1 MGASYRC
8 DTGVGNC
15 SKLPSRRLRRF
26 LWKLP
31 GERCVCSRVPL
42 AGHLGWPAVQNKHPA
57 PEHQHAQHCSTR
69 HKKRRCNCSLTAK
82 SSECESFELRSG
94 LDTDRQGLGD
104 PLRI

>member
-8 DTGVGNC
+8 DTGVGR

-57 PEHQHAQHCSTR
+57 LTPTR
-69 HKKRRCNCSLTAK
+69 SALLN
-82 SSECESFELRSG
+82 SSQKETMQLQPDSKV
-94 LDTDRQGLGD
+94 LGM
-104 PLRI
+104 RVV

>member
-1 MGASYRC
+1 MGASYGC
-8 DTGVGNC
+8 DTGVGR

-57 PEHQHAQHCSTR
+57 LTPTR
-69 HKKRRCNCSLTAK
+69 SALLN
-82 SSECESFELRSG
+82 SSQKVTMQLQPDSKV
-94 LDTDRQGLGD
+94 LGM
-104 PLRI
+104 RVV

>member
-1 MGASYRC
+1 MGASYGC

-57 PEHQHAQHCSTR
+57 LTPTR
-69 HKKRRCNCSLTAK
+69 SALLTAN
-82 SSECESFELRSG
+82 SSQKETMQLQPDSKV
-94 LDTDRQGLGD
+94 LGM
-104 PLRI
+104 RVV